1 MRKRTLARECA
12 LKILY
17 RIEIAK
23 ESADSSIQDFW
34 SKSGESVNK
43 DTHEFADFLIKG
55 TVEHITA
62 IDRIISKYADNWN
75 ISRMA
80 VIDRNIL
87 RMAVYE
93 MLYQEDIPPNVSI
106 NYKDLPPDGQA
117 QAAALAGIQIQP
129 PPAQVPQQ
137 RTSAPSPGA
146 SPINAQTGG
155 RP

>member
-23 ESADSSIQDFW
+23 ESADPSIQDFW
-34 SKSGESVNK
+34 SKSGKSINK

-93 MLYQEDIPPNVSI
+93 MLYQDDIPPNVSI
-106 NYKDLPPDGQA
+106 NEA
-117 QAAALAGIQIQP
+117 IELAKKYGDIDSGKFVNGILDKIKK
-129 PPAQVPQQ
+129 
-137 RTSAPSPGA
+137 TECKK
-146 SPINAQTGG
+146 
-155 RP
+155 

>member
-23 ESADSSIQDFW
+23 ESMDSSIQDFW

-43 DTHEFADFLIKG
+43 DTHEFADFLVKG

-62 IDRIISKYADNWN
+62 IDQIISKYTDNWN

-93 MLYQEDIPPNVSI
+93 MLHRDDIPPNVSI
-106 NYKDLPPDGQA
+106 NEA
-117 QAAALAGIQIQP
+117 IELAKKYGDIDSGKFVNGILDKIKK
-129 PPAQVPQQ
+129 
-137 RTSAPSPGA
+137 TECKK
-146 SPINAQTGG
+146 
-155 RP
+155 